1 MYMRRSIVAVAA
13 VGLATNVSIA
23 SAADS
28 IEDIISKKI
37 FDRAEGSFVNVAIN
51 NKPIDAAV
59 LIDGVDKIS
68 MAAINTTDLLGTN
81 TIDASALGAANLGS
95 LAISEDE
102 TYSFSLE
109 QTTDIYDDDKVDYFT
124 SHEDDS
130 NILTNIEAD
139 TSGIY
144 NFDSLTDIK
153 DYTDVYTETDYLDSS
168 EWTDESSSTETL
180 DADALVPQILGL
192 NAAYNTSELDAYIH
206 FEMDEGNAML
216 ENIDF
221 STSGTGAI
229 LSGGISVGF
238 MGDQIL
244 LD

>member
-23 SAADS
+23 SASDS

-51 NKPIDAAV
+51 NQPIDAAV

-81 TIDASALGAANLGS
+81 AIDASALGAANLGS
-95 LAISEDE
+95 LAISENE
-102 TYSFSLE
+102 TYSFSLD
-109 QTTDIYDDDKVDYFT
+109 QTTDIYDDDDLDYYT
-124 SHEDDS
+124 EIEDDS
-130 NILTNIEAD
+130 YITTDIAAD

-144 NFDSLTDIK
+144 NFDSQTLID
-153 DYTDVYTETDYLDSS
+153 DYTDTYTYTEYLDTS
-168 EWTDESSSTETL
+168 EYTDGSSSTETL
-180 DADALVPQILGL
+180 DADALVPEILGL
-192 NAAYNTSELDAYIH
+192 NAAYNTSQLDAYIH
-206 FEMDEGNAML
+206 FEMNEGNAML